1 MFKNYLK
8 TAWRNL
14 MKNKTFSAI
23 IVMGLAIGIAAFLMI
38 ANYLRFEYSFDDF
51 HAKKDRIFRLPMI
64 VTEKGGEPQTFAF
77 TYPAVAPAIKK
88 DFPEVSEVVRFRKRW
103 GIVQHGDEKI
113 NESGFI
119 YFADPSVFRIFSFE
133 FQKGAPAQALTHL
146 NDAVISQSTA
156 TKYFGNS
163 EALGKTLRFDN
174 EDYVVTGVVKDFPAN
189 SHLQFHILLNFNK
202 YIQLTNGNANT
213 SWGWSDFY
221 TYVLLKEG
229 TDANALEAKLPAFAE
244 KYMGGRMKEDGF
256 SVTFKVQPLK
266 DIHTRSVYNYELEG
280 SGNLYYLKYL
290 GIAAL
295 LILLISLINHVNLS
309 TAHSLERSREVGVRK
324 VMGATKLQL
333 VRQFLAESFLVNLLG
348 MGIGFLLYSL
358 VLPKFAQLISRNIAD
373 LEATGAWF
381 WVAAVTVFM
390 VSTLLA
396 GFYPAFV
403 LSSFQ
408 PVKTLKSAAGFSGNN
423 KGSNY
428 LRKALVVLQF
438 TAAIILTGGA
448 IGFYQQLRFMSSR
461 DLGVN
466 IRQTLVLEQTVNQPT
481 GAMSTVESFVN
492 DLGKIPGVRTV
503 SESTDVPGNE
513 VGSSTGFRRINSN
526 DNKSCRTFGID
537 EKFIPDYGITMVAG
551 RNFDKDQPFNEADSL
566 QVLNVIINETASRIL
581 GFGSPDEAIGK
592 MLMQAERTCK
602 VVGVMFDYHQQS
614 LQYSFDPIIYYP
626 ARHTDMGMYSLKVET
641 ADVPGLVARTKD
653 VWNKRFPGSPFQYF
667 FLDDHF
673 DRQYKNDQVFSSVLW
688 WFTVLSIVIAGLGLF
703 GLSLYSVAK
712 RTREIGVRKV
722 LGATVTQIFLLI
734 TRDYLKLVL
743 YAGLVAIP
751 VAAWL
756 LTSWMEDYAFHIDI
770 SPGILLY
777 PLVLILLIAVVTVAY
792 QSVKAALAN
801 PVNSLRTE

>member
-1 MFKNYLK
+1 
-8 TAWRNL
+8 
-14 MKNKTFSAI
+14 
-23 IVMGLAIGIAAFLMI
+23 
-38 ANYLRFEYSFDDF
+38 
-51 HAKKDRIFRLPMI
+51 MI

-133 FQKGAPAQALTHL
+133 FLKGASAQALTHL

-174 EDYVVTGVVKDFPAN
+174 EDYVVTGIVKDFPAR

-229 TDANALEAKLPAFAE
+229 TDAKALEAKLPAFAE

-333 VRQFLAESFLVNLLG
+333 VRQFLAESFLVNMLG

-373 LEATGAWF
+373 LEATGASF
-381 WVAAVTVFM
+381 WIAAVTVFM

-428 LRKALVVLQF
+428 LRKALVILQF

-466 IRQTLVLEQTVNQPT
+466 IRQTLVLEQTVNQPA

-492 DLGKIPGVRTV
+492 DLGKIPGVRKV

-513 VGSSTGFRRINSN
+513 VGNSTGFRRVNSN